1 MKRYA
6 PAAGRNVL
14 PIGDVLAEELPE
26 SGLVLEIASGS
37 GEHALAF
44 ARRFPALDWQPSDPD
59 PEAIASI
66 AAWREEDGPDN
77 LRPPVILDAS
87 SEDWPVASA
96 AAVLCINMVHISP
109 WSATEGLMRQAAEV
123 LDAGKPLILYGPFIE
138 DDVETAPSNIAFDE
152 SLNTRNS
159 AWGLRALPA
168 VDRLA
173 RASGFDRTN
182 RYPMPANNLTVVY
195 RRQR

>member
-44 ARRFPALDWQPSDPD
+44 ARRFPTLDWQPSDPD

-77 LRPPVILDAS
+77 LQSPVKLDAAA
-87 SEDWPVASA
+87 EDWPVASA
-96 AAVLCINMVHISP
+96 AAVLCINMIHISP
-109 WSATEGLMRQAAEV
+109 WSATEGLVRHAAAV
-123 LDAGKPLILYGPFIE
+123 LDAGNPLILYGPFLE

-152 SLNTRNS
+152 SLKARNP
-159 AWGLRALPA
+159 AWGLRDLSA

-173 RASGFDRTN
+173 RASGFNRTE
-182 RYPMPANNLTVVY
+182 RYPMPANNLTLVY
-195 RRQR
+195 RQQR

>member
-14 PIGDVLAEELPE
+14 PIGDVMSEELPE

-44 ARRFPALDWQPSDPD
+44 AQRFPALDWQPSDPD

-66 AAWREEDGPDN
+66 AAWREEDGPGN
-77 LRPPVILDAS
+77 LRLPVKLDAAA
-87 SEDWPVASA
+87 EAWPVSSA
-96 AAVLCINMVHISP
+96 ATVLCINMVHISP
-109 WSATEGLMRQAAEV
+109 WNATEGLVRQAAEV

-138 DDVETAPSNIAFDE
+138 NDVETAPSNIAFDQ
-152 SLNTRNS
+152 SLKVRNPS
-159 AWGLRALPA
+159 WGLRNLSD
-168 VDRLA
+168 VDQLA
-173 RASGFDRTN
+173 QASGFTRTK

-195 RRQR
+195 RRQT

>member
-66 AAWREEDGPDN
+66 AAWREEEGPGN
-77 LRPPVILDAS
+77 LRSPVKLDAAA
-87 SEDWPVASA
+87 EGWPVASA
-96 AAVLCINMVHISP
+96 AAILCINMVHISP
-109 WSATEGLMRQAAEV
+109 WCATEGLMR
-123 LDAGKPLILYGPFIE
+123 
-138 DDVETAPSNIAFDE
+138 
-152 SLNTRNS
+152 
-159 AWGLRALPA
+159 
-168 VDRLA
+168 
-173 RASGFDRTN
+173 
-182 RYPMPANNLTVVY
+182 
-195 RRQR
+195 